1 MGKGDPQTHSQLMN
15 PFTHDQ
21 SWRERIRTEQKRA
34 KGFWAQHSVETV
46 EKLGMDYTQRRPE
59 SLIPKHA
66 YADSSAS
73 SVVSHGTN
81 GTAMSSK
88 VSGYTMSRGGTGVGS
103 ETTQVR
109 YPTTEKEICRSLSSA
124 YKVGSQVV
132 SHRWVYTC
140 CFLWMPTMTH

>member
-103 ETTQVR
+103 ETTQALVERMERLERKIIIEKVKRREVEDKVR
-109 YPTTEKEICRSLSSA
+109 HMMRHSEKN
-124 YKVGSQVV
+124 
-132 SHRWVYTC
+132 
-140 CFLWMPTMTH
+140 